1 MLINIVDFI
10 WPLGLALSIL
20 AIFGLSVWRGAQV
33 ERKENK
39 EILERFADLF
49 ESVPEQVVLAN
60 VRKPDGGASGS
71 LESTEGSASAIVLEA
86 PNGLYVRF
94 AWDSTYFLIPWR
106 RVEEVSLLGK
116 KRLNLTAKQEN
127 GDSVR
132 IQMPWAPTMTF
143 DGWRKDREDP
153 N

>member
-1 MLINIVDFI
+1 LLTNIVDFI

-20 AIFGLSVWRGAQV
+20 AFLGIGVWRGAQF

-39 EILERFADLF
+39 KILTQFADLF

-60 VRKPDGGASGS
+60 ARKPDGGASGS
-71 LESTEGSASAIVLEA
+71 LESAVGSASAIVLEA

-94 AWDSTYFLIPWR
+94 AWDSTYFLIPWS

-116 KRLNLTAKQEN
+116 KRLKLTAAQQN
-127 GDSVR
+127 GDSVS

-143 DGWRKDREDP
+143 DGWREDRESP
-153 N
+153 E